1 MKIVFFGTP
10 NFAVASLEAINQSNH
25 EIVGVV
31 TSVDKPAGRG
41 KKLQSSSVKKYA
53 EEHNLLLH
61 QPENLKDESFISS
74 LSQLGADL
82 FVVVAFRMMPNIVW
96 SMPKIGTFNLHASLL
111 PQYRGAAP
119 INWAIINGE
128 SHTGVTTF
136 LIDDKIDT
144 GNILMYEKTEINP
157 IDNAGSL
164 HDKLMLLGKDLVLKT
179 IDNLQNNSLE
189 PTKQITDGIE
199 LKLAPKLTKANT
211 KIDWNESG
219 NVIINKIKGLS
230 PYPSSWCKIQFAE
243 KTLNFK
249 LFDASLS
256 DLKIPAGHMIIKG
269 KNCYVGTNSNAIK
282 LLEVQVEGKKRTSSI
297 DFING
302 HKQFE
307 NITLL

>member
-10 NFAVASLEAINQSNH
+10 DFAVASLEAINQSNH

-74 LSQLGADL
+74 LSKLEADL
-82 FVVVAFRMMPNIVW
+82 FVVVAFRMMPKIVW
-96 SMPKIGTFNLHASLL
+96 SMPKMGTFNLHASLL

-128 SHTGVTTF
+128 SYTGVTTF

-157 IDNAGSL
+157 NDNAGTL

-179 IDNLQNNSLE
+179 IYNLQNNSLE

-219 NVIINKIKGLS
+219 NVIVNKIKGLS

>member
-10 NFAVASLEAINQSNH
+10 DFAVASLEAINQSNH

-41 KKLQSSSVKKYA
+41 KKLKSSSVKKYA
-53 EEHNLLLH
+53 EEHNLFLL

-74 LSQLGADL
+74 LSQLEADL
-82 FVVVAFRMMPNIVW
+82 FVVVAFRMMPRIVW
-96 SMPKIGTFNLHASLL
+96 SMPKMGTFNLHASLL

-128 SHTGVTTF
+128 SYTGVTTF

-219 NVIINKIKGLS
+219 NVIVNKIKGLS

>member
-10 NFAVASLEAINQSNH
+10 DFAVASLEAINQSNH

-53 EEHNLLLH
+53 EEHNLLLL

-74 LSQLGADL
+74 LSQLEADL
-82 FVVVAFRMMPNIVW
+82 FVVVAFRMMPKIVW
-96 SMPKIGTFNLHASLL
+96 SMPKMGTFNLHASLL

-128 SHTGVTTF
+128 SYTGVTTF

-199 LKLAPKLTKANT
+199 LKLAPKLSKANT

-219 NVIINKIKGLS
+219 NKIVNKIKGLS

>member
-10 NFAVASLEAINQSNH
+10 DFAVASLEAINQSNH

-74 LSQLGADL
+74 LSQLEADL
-82 FVVVAFRMMPNIVW
+82 FVVVAFRMMPKIVW
-96 SMPKIGTFNLHASLL
+96 SMPKMGTFNLHASLL

-128 SHTGVTTF
+128 SYTGVTTF

-219 NVIINKIKGLS
+219 NVIVNKIKGLS

>member
-10 NFAVASLEAINQSNH
+10 DFAVASLEAINQSNH

-74 LSQLGADL
+74 LSQLEADL
-82 FVVVAFRMMPNIVW
+82 FVVVAFRMMPRIVW
-96 SMPKIGTFNLHASLL
+96 SMPKMGTFNLHASLL

-128 SHTGVTTF
+128 SYTGVTTF

-144 GNILMYEKTEINP
+144 GNILMYEKAEINP
-157 IDNAGSL
+157 NDNAGTL

-189 PTKQITDGIE
+189 PRKQITDGTE

-219 NVIINKIKGLS
+219 NVIVNKIKGLS

-256 DLKIPAGHMIIKG
+256 DLKIPTGHMIIKG

>member
-10 NFAVASLEAINQSNH
+10 DFAVASLEAINQSNH

-74 LSQLGADL
+74 LSQLEADL
-82 FVVVAFRMMPNIVW
+82 FVVVAFRMMPKIVW
-96 SMPKIGTFNLHASLL
+96 SMPKMGTFNLHASLL

-128 SHTGVTTF
+128 SYTGVTTF

-157 IDNAGSL
+157 NDNAGTL

-189 PTKQITDGIE
+189 PTKQVTDGIE

-219 NVIINKIKGLS
+219 NVIVNKIKGLS

-307 NITLL
+307 KITLL

>member
-1 MKIVFFGTP
+1 MKIIFFGTP
-10 NFAVASLEAINQSNH
+10 DFAVASLEAINQSNH

-74 LSQLGADL
+74 LSQLEADL
-82 FVVVAFRMMPNIVW
+82 FVVVAFRMMPKIVW
-96 SMPKIGTFNLHASLL
+96 SMPKMGTFNLHASLL

-128 SHTGVTTF
+128 SYTGVTTF

-157 IDNAGSL
+157 IDNAGTL

-179 IDNLQNNSLE
+179 IYNLQNNSLE
-189 PTKQITDGIE
+189 PTKQVTDGIE

-219 NVIINKIKGLS
+219 NVIVNKIKGLS

-256 DLKIPAGHMIIKG
+256 DLKIPAGHMIVKG

>member
-10 NFAVASLEAINQSNH
+10 DFAVASLEAINQSNH

-74 LSQLGADL
+74 LSQLEADL
-82 FVVVAFRMMPNIVW
+82 FVVVAFRMMPKIVW
-96 SMPKIGTFNLHASLL
+96 SMPKMGTFNLHASLL

-128 SHTGVTTF
+128 SYTGVTTF

-144 GNILMYEKTEINP
+144 GNILMYEKAEINP
-157 IDNAGSL
+157 NDNAGTL

-189 PTKQITDGIE
+189 PRKQITDGIE

-269 KNCYVGTNSNAIK
+269 KNCYVGTDSNAIK

-307 NITLL
+307 KITLL

>member
-10 NFAVASLEAINQSNH
+10 DFAVASLEAINQSNH

-41 KKLQSSSVKKYA
+41 RKLQSSSVKKYA
-53 EEHNLLLH
+53 EEYNLVLF

-74 LSQLGADL
+74 LSQLEADL
-82 FVVVAFRMMPNIVW
+82 FVVVAFRMMPKIVW
-96 SMPKIGTFNLHASLL
+96 SMPKMGTFNLHASLL

-128 SHTGVTTF
+128 SYTGVTTF
-136 LIDDKIDT
+136 LIDEKIDT

-157 IDNAGSL
+157 NDNAGTL

-189 PTKQITDGIE
+189 PTKQVTDGIE

-219 NVIINKIKGLS
+219 NVIVNKIKGLS

-307 NITLL
+307 NIILS

>member
-10 NFAVASLEAINQSNH
+10 DFAVASLEAINQSNH

-53 EEHNLLLH
+53 EEHNLSLH
-61 QPENLKDESFISS
+61 QPENLKDELFISS
-74 LSQLGADL
+74 LSQLEADL
-82 FVVVAFRMMPNIVW
+82 FVVVAFRMMPKIVW

-128 SHTGVTTF
+128 SYTGVTTF
-136 LIDDKIDT
+136 LIDEKIDT

-157 IDNAGSL
+157 NDNAGTL

-179 IDNLQNNSLE
+179 IENIQNNSLE
-189 PTKQITDGIE
+189 PTKQITDGIA

-211 KIDWNESG
+211 KIDWNETG
-219 NVIINKIKGLS
+219 NVIVNKIKGLS

>member
-10 NFAVASLEAINQSNH
+10 DFAVASLEAINQSNH

-53 EEHNLLLH
+53 EEHNLLLL

-74 LSQLGADL
+74 LSQLEADL
-82 FVVVAFRMMPNIVW
+82 FVVVAFRMMPKIVW
-96 SMPKIGTFNLHASLL
+96 SMPKMGTFNLHASLL

-128 SHTGVTTF
+128 SYTGVTTF
-136 LIDDKIDT
+136 LIDEKIDT
-144 GNILMYEKTEINP
+144 GNILMYEKAEINP
-157 IDNAGSL
+157 NDNAGTL

-219 NVIINKIKGLS
+219 NVIVNKIKGLS

-269 KNCYVGTNSNAIK
+269 KNCYVGTDSNAIK

-307 NITLL
+307 KITLL

>member
-10 NFAVASLEAINQSNH
+10 DFAVASLEAINQSNH

-53 EEHNLLLH
+53 EEHNLLLL

-74 LSQLGADL
+74 LSQLEADL
-82 FVVVAFRMMPNIVW
+82 FVVVAFRMMPRIVW
-96 SMPKIGTFNLHASLL
+96 SMPKMGTFNLHASLL

-128 SHTGVTTF
+128 SYTGVTTF

-157 IDNAGSL
+157 IDNAGTL

-189 PTKQITDGIE
+189 PTKQVTDGIE

-219 NVIINKIKGLS
+219 NVIVNKIKGLS

>member
-10 NFAVASLEAINQSNH
+10 DFAVASLEAINQSNH

-53 EEHNLLLH
+53 EEHNLLLL
-61 QPENLKDESFISS
+61 QPEYLKDESFISS
-74 LSQLGADL
+74 LSQLEADL
-82 FVVVAFRMMPNIVW
+82 FVVVAFRMMPKIVW
-96 SMPKIGTFNLHASLL
+96 SMPKMGTFNLHASLL

-128 SHTGVTTF
+128 SYTGVTTF

-157 IDNAGSL
+157 IDNAGTL

-179 IDNLQNNSLE
+179 IYNLQNNSLE
-189 PTKQITDGIE
+189 PTKQVTDGIE

-256 DLKIPAGHMIIKG
+256 DLKIAAGHMIIKG
-269 KNCYVGTNSNAIK
+269 KNCYVGTDSNAIK

-307 NITLL
+307 KITLL

>member
-10 NFAVASLEAINQSNH
+10 DFAVASLEAINQSNH

-74 LSQLGADL
+74 LSQLEADL
-82 FVVVAFRMMPNIVW
+82 FVVVAFRMMPKIVW
-96 SMPKIGTFNLHASLL
+96 SMPKMGTFNLHASLL

-128 SHTGVTTF
+128 SYTGVTTF
-136 LIDDKIDT
+136 LIDEKIDT
-144 GNILMYEKTEINP
+144 GNILMYEKAEINP
-157 IDNAGSL
+157 NDNAGIL

-219 NVIINKIKGLS
+219 NVIVNKIKGLS
-230 PYPSSWCKIQFAE
+230 PYPSSWCKIQLAE

-307 NITLL
+307 NITLS

>member
-10 NFAVASLEAINQSNH
+10 DFAVASLEAINQSNH

-74 LSQLGADL
+74 LSQLEADL
-82 FVVVAFRMMPNIVW
+82 FVVVAFRMMPRIVW
-96 SMPKIGTFNLHASLL
+96 SMPKMGTFNLHASLL

-128 SHTGVTTF
+128 SYTGVTTF

-144 GNILMYEKTEINP
+144 GNILMYEKKEINP
-157 IDNAGSL
+157 IDNAGTL

-219 NVIINKIKGLS
+219 NVIVNKIKGLS

>member
-10 NFAVASLEAINQSNH
+10 DFAVASLEAINQSNH

-74 LSQLGADL
+74 LSQLEADL
-82 FVVVAFRMMPNIVW
+82 FVVVAFRMMPKIVW
-96 SMPKIGTFNLHASLL
+96 SMPKMGTFNLHASLL

-128 SHTGVTTF
+128 SYTGVTTF
-136 LIDDKIDT
+136 LIDEKIDT
-144 GNILMYEKTEINP
+144 GNILMYEKAEINP
-157 IDNAGSL
+157 NDNAGTL

-189 PTKQITDGIE
+189 PTKQVTDGIE

-219 NVIINKIKGLS
+219 NVIVNKIKGLS
-230 PYPSSWCKIQFAE
+230 PYPSSWCKIQLAE

-307 NITLL
+307 NIILS

>member
-1 MKIVFFGTP
+1 MKIIFFGTP
-10 NFAVASLEAINQSNH
+10 DFAVASLEAINQSNH

-74 LSQLGADL
+74 LSQLEADL
-82 FVVVAFRMMPNIVW
+82 FVVVAFRMMPRIVW
-96 SMPKIGTFNLHASLL
+96 SMPKMGTFNLHASLL

-128 SHTGVTTF
+128 SYTGVTTF

>member
-10 NFAVASLEAINQSNH
+10 DFAVASLEAINQSNH

-74 LSQLGADL
+74 LSQLEADL
-82 FVVVAFRMMPNIVW
+82 FVVVAFRMMPRIVW
-96 SMPKIGTFNLHASLL
+96 SMPKMGTFNLHASLL

-128 SHTGVTTF
+128 SYTGVTTF

-157 IDNAGSL
+157 IDNAGTL

-189 PTKQITDGIE
+189 PTKQVTDGIE

-219 NVIINKIKGLS
+219 NVIVNKIKGLS

>member
-10 NFAVASLEAINQSNH
+10 DFAVASLEAINQSNH

-74 LSQLGADL
+74 LSQLEADL
-82 FVVVAFRMMPNIVW
+82 FVVVAFRMMPKIVW
-96 SMPKIGTFNLHASLL
+96 SMPKMGTFNLHASLL

-128 SHTGVTTF
+128 SYTGVTTF

-144 GNILMYEKTEINP
+144 GNILMYEKAEINP
-157 IDNAGSL
+157 NDNAGTL

-219 NVIINKIKGLS
+219 NVIVNKIKGLS

-307 NITLL
+307 NITLS

>member
-10 NFAVASLEAINQSNH
+10 DFAVASLEAINQSNH

-74 LSQLGADL
+74 LSQLEADL
-82 FVVVAFRMMPNIVW
+82 FVVVAFRMMPKMVW
-96 SMPKIGTFNLHASLL
+96 SMPKMGTFNLHASLL

-128 SHTGVTTF
+128 SYTGVTTF

-219 NVIINKIKGLS
+219 NVIVNKIKGLS

-269 KNCYVGTNSNAIK
+269 KNCYVGTDSNAIK

-307 NITLL
+307 NITLS

>member
-10 NFAVASLEAINQSNH
+10 DFAVASLEAINKSNH
-25 EIVGVV
+25 KIVGVV
-31 TSVDKPAGRG
+31 TSVDKPSGRG

-74 LSQLGADL
+74 LSKLEADL
-82 FVVVAFRMMPNIVW
+82 FVVVAFRMMPKIVW
-96 SMPKIGTFNLHASLL
+96 SMPKMGTFNLHASLL

-128 SHTGVTTF
+128 SNTGVTTF
-136 LIDDKIDT
+136 LIDEKIDT
-144 GNILMYEKTEINP
+144 GNILMYEKAEINP
-157 IDNAGSL
+157 NDNAGTL

-189 PTKQITDGIE
+189 PTKQITDEIE

-219 NVIINKIKGLS
+219 NVIVNKIKGLS

-282 LLEVQVEGKKRTSSI
+282 LLEVQVEGKKRSSLI

>member
-10 NFAVASLEAINQSNH
+10 DFAVASLEAINQSNH

-74 LSQLGADL
+74 LSQLEADL
-82 FVVVAFRMMPNIVW
+82 FVVVAFRMMPKIVW
-96 SMPKIGTFNLHASLL
+96 SMPKMGTFNLHASLL

-128 SHTGVTTF
+128 SYTGVTTF

-219 NVIINKIKGLS
+219 NVIVNKIKGLS

-256 DLKIPAGHMIIKG
+256 DLKIPVGHLIIKG

-307 NITLL
+307 NITLS

>member
-10 NFAVASLEAINQSNH
+10 DFAVASLEAINQSNH

-53 EEHNLLLH
+53 EEHNLLLL
-61 QPENLKDESFISS
+61 QPEYLKDESFISS
-74 LSQLGADL
+74 LSQLEADL
-82 FVVVAFRMMPNIVW
+82 FVVVAFRMMPRIVW
-96 SMPKIGTFNLHASLL
+96 SMPKMGTFNLHASLL

-128 SHTGVTTF
+128 SYTGVTTF

-157 IDNAGSL
+157 IDNAGTL

-179 IDNLQNNSLE
+179 IYNLQNNSLE
-189 PTKQITDGIE
+189 PTKQVTDGIE

-219 NVIINKIKGLS
+219 NVIVNKIKGLS
-230 PYPSSWCKIQFAE
+230 PYPSSWCKIQFGE

-269 KNCYVGTNSNAIK
+269 KNCYVGTDSNAIK

>member
-10 NFAVASLEAINQSNH
+10 DFAVASLEAINQSNH

-74 LSQLGADL
+74 LSQLEADL
-82 FVVVAFRMMPNIVW
+82 FVVVAFRMMPKIVW
-96 SMPKIGTFNLHASLL
+96 SMPKMGTFNLHASLL

-128 SHTGVTTF
+128 SYTGVTTF

-157 IDNAGSL
+157 IDNAGTL

-189 PTKQITDGIE
+189 PTKQVTDGIE

-219 NVIINKIKGLS
+219 NVIVNKIKGLS

-307 NITLL
+307 KITLL

>member
-10 NFAVASLEAINQSNH
+10 DFAVASLEAINQSNH

-53 EEHNLLLH
+53 EEHNLLLL

-74 LSQLGADL
+74 LSQLEADL
-82 FVVVAFRMMPNIVW
+82 FVVVAFRMMPKIVW
-96 SMPKIGTFNLHASLL
+96 SMPKMGTFNLHASLL

-128 SHTGVTTF
+128 SYTGVTTF

-144 GNILMYEKTEINP
+144 GNILMYEKAEINP
-157 IDNAGSL
+157 NDNAGTL

-219 NVIINKIKGLS
+219 NVIVNKIKGLS

-307 NITLL
+307 KITLL

>member
-10 NFAVASLEAINQSNH
+10 DFAVASLEAINQSNH

-53 EEHNLLLH
+53 EEYNLVLF

-74 LSQLGADL
+74 LSQLEADI
-82 FVVVAFRMMPNIVW
+82 FVVVAFRMMPKIVW
-96 SMPKIGTFNLHASLL
+96 SMPKMGTFNLHASLL

-128 SHTGVTTF
+128 SYTGVTTF

-157 IDNAGSL
+157 IDNAGTL

-189 PTKQITDGIE
+189 PRKQITDGIE

>member
-1 MKIVFFGTP
+1 MKIIFFGTP
-10 NFAVASLEAINQSNH
+10 DFAVASLEAINQSNH

-74 LSQLGADL
+74 LSQLEADL
-82 FVVVAFRMMPNIVW
+82 FVVVAFRMMPKIVW
-96 SMPKIGTFNLHASLL
+96 SMPKMGTFNLHASLL

-128 SHTGVTTF
+128 SYTGVTTF

-256 DLKIPAGHMIIKG
+256 DLKIPAGHMIIKR

-307 NITLL
+307 KITLL

>member
-10 NFAVASLEAINQSNH
+10 DFAVASLEAINQSNH

-74 LSQLGADL
+74 LSQLEADL
-82 FVVVAFRMMPNIVW
+82 FVVVAFRMMPKIVW
-96 SMPKIGTFNLHASLL
+96 SMPKMGTFNLHASLL

-128 SHTGVTTF
+128 SYTGVTTF

-144 GNILMYEKTEINP
+144 GNILMYEKAEINP
-157 IDNAGSL
+157 NDNAGTL

-189 PTKQITDGIE
+189 PRKQITDGIE

-219 NVIINKIKGLS
+219 NVIVNKIKGLS

-256 DLKIPAGHMIIKG
+256 DLKIPTGHMIIKG

>member
-10 NFAVASLEAINQSNH
+10 DFAVASLEAIDQSNH

-31 TSVDKPAGRG
+31 TSVDRPAGRG

-74 LSQLGADL
+74 LSQLEADL
-82 FVVVAFRMMPNIVW
+82 FVVVAFRMMPRIVW
-96 SMPKIGTFNLHASLL
+96 SIPKMGTFNLHASLL

-128 SHTGVTTF
+128 SYTGVTTF

-269 KNCYVGTNSNAIK
+269 KNCYVGTDSNAIK

-307 NITLL
+307 KITLL

>member
-10 NFAVASLEAINQSNH
+10 DFAVASLEAINQSNH

-74 LSQLGADL
+74 LSQLEADL
-82 FVVVAFRMMPNIVW
+82 FVVVAFRMMPKIVW
-96 SMPKIGTFNLHASLL
+96 SMPKMGTFNLHASLL

-128 SHTGVTTF
+128 SYTGVTTF
-136 LIDDKIDT
+136 LIDEKIDT
-144 GNILMYEKTEINP
+144 GNILMYEKAEINP
-157 IDNAGSL
+157 NDNAGTL

-189 PTKQITDGIE
+189 PTKQVTDGIE

-219 NVIINKIKGLS
+219 NVIVNKIKGLS

-256 DLKIPAGHMIIKG
+256 DLKIPAGHMIING

>member
-10 NFAVASLEAINQSNH
+10 DFAVASLEAINQSNH

-74 LSQLGADL
+74 LSQLEADL
-82 FVVVAFRMMPNIVW
+82 FVVVAFRMMPKIVW
-96 SMPKIGTFNLHASLL
+96 SMPKMGTFNLHASLL

-128 SHTGVTTF
+128 SYTGVTTF

-144 GNILMYEKTEINP
+144 GNILMYEKAEINP
-157 IDNAGSL
+157 NDNAGTL

-189 PTKQITDGIE
+189 PRKQITDGIE

-219 NVIINKIKGLS
+219 NVIVNKIKGLS

>member
-10 NFAVASLEAINQSNH
+10 DFAVASLEAINQSNH

-41 KKLQSSSVKKYA
+41 EKLQSSSVKKYA

-74 LSQLGADL
+74 LSQLEADL
-82 FVVVAFRMMPNIVW
+82 FVVVAFRMMPKIVW
-96 SMPKIGTFNLHASLL
+96 SMPKMGTFNLHASLL

-128 SHTGVTTF
+128 SYTGVTTF

-179 IDNLQNNSLE
+179 VDNLQNNSLE
-189 PTKQITDGIE
+189 PTKQVTDGIE

-269 KNCYVGTNSNAIK
+269 KNCYVGTDSNAIK

-307 NITLL
+307 KITLL

>member
-10 NFAVASLEAINQSNH
+10 DFAVASLEAINQSNH

-74 LSQLGADL
+74 LSQLEADL
-82 FVVVAFRMMPNIVW
+82 FVVVAFRMMPKIVW
-96 SMPKIGTFNLHASLL
+96 SMPKMGTFNLHASLL

-128 SHTGVTTF
+128 SYTGVTTF

-144 GNILMYEKTEINP
+144 GNILMYEKAEINP
-157 IDNAGSL
+157 NDNAGTL

-189 PTKQITDGIE
+189 PTKQVTDGIE

-219 NVIINKIKGLS
+219 NVIVNKIKGLS

>member
-10 NFAVASLEAINQSNH
+10 DFAVASLEAINQSNH

-74 LSQLGADL
+74 LSQLEADL
-82 FVVVAFRMMPNIVW
+82 FVVVAFRMMPKMVW
-96 SMPKIGTFNLHASLL
+96 SMPKMGTFNHHAPLL

-128 SHTGVTTF
+128 SYTGVTTF

-144 GNILMYEKTEINP
+144 GNILMYEKAELNP
-157 IDNAGSL
+157 IDNAGTL

-189 PTKQITDGIE
+189 PTKQVTDGIE

-219 NVIINKIKGLS
+219 NVIVNKIKGLS

-307 NITLL
+307 NITLS

>member
-10 NFAVASLEAINQSNH
+10 DFAVASLEAINQSNH

-41 KKLQSSSVKKYA
+41 RKLQSSSVKKYA
-53 EEHNLLLH
+53 EEYNLVLF

-74 LSQLGADL
+74 LSQLEADL
-82 FVVVAFRMMPNIVW
+82 FVVVAFRMMPRIVW
-96 SMPKIGTFNLHASLL
+96 SMPKMGTFNLHASLL

-128 SHTGVTTF
+128 SYTGVTTF

-189 PTKQITDGIE
+189 PTKQVTDGIE

-219 NVIINKIKGLS
+219 NVIVNKIKGLS

-269 KNCYVGTNSNAIK
+269 KNCYVGTDSNAIK

-307 NITLL
+307 KITLL

>member
-10 NFAVASLEAINQSNH
+10 DFAVASLEAINQSNH

-53 EEHNLLLH
+53 EEHNLSLH
-61 QPENLKDESFISS
+61 QPENLKDELFISS
-74 LSQLGADL
+74 LSQLEADL
-82 FVVVAFRMMPNIVW
+82 FVVVAFRMMPKIVW

-128 SHTGVTTF
+128 SYTGVTTF
-136 LIDDKIDT
+136 LIDEKIDT

-157 IDNAGSL
+157 NDNAGTL

-179 IDNLQNNSLE
+179 IENIQNNSLE
-189 PTKQITDGIE
+189 PTKQITDGIA

-211 KIDWNESG
+211 KIDWNDSG
-219 NVIINKIKGLS
+219 NVIVNKIKGLS
-230 PYPSSWCKIQFAE
+230 PYPSSWCKIHFAE
-243 KTLNFK
+243 KTLKFK

>member
-1 MKIVFFGTP
+1 MKIIFFGTP
-10 NFAVASLEAINQSNH
+10 DFAVASLEAINQSNH

-74 LSQLGADL
+74 LSQLEADL
-82 FVVVAFRMMPNIVW
+82 FVVVAFRMMPRIVW
-96 SMPKIGTFNLHASLL
+96 SMPKMGTFNLHASLL

-128 SHTGVTTF
+128 SYTGVTTF

-219 NVIINKIKGLS
+219 NVIVNKIKGLS

>member
-74 LSQLGADL
+74 LSQLEADL
-82 FVVVAFRMMPNIVW
+82 FVVVAFRMMPKIVW
-96 SMPKIGTFNLHASLL
+96 SLPKKGTFNLHASLL

-136 LIDDKIDT
+136 LIDEKIDT
-144 GNILMYEKTEINP
+144 GNILMYEKAEINP
-157 IDNAGSL
+157 NDNAGTL

-189 PTKQITDGIE
+189 PRKQITDGTE

-219 NVIINKIKGLS
+219 NVIVNKIKGLS

-256 DLKIPAGHMIIKG
+256 DLKIPTGHMIIKG

>member
-1 MKIVFFGTP
+1 MKIIFFGTP
-10 NFAVASLEAINQSNH
+10 DFAVASLEAINQSNH

-53 EEHNLLLH
+53 EEHNLLLL

-74 LSQLGADL
+74 LSQLEADL
-82 FVVVAFRMMPNIVW
+82 FVVVAFRMMPRIVW
-96 SMPKIGTFNLHASLL
+96 SMPKMGTFNLHASLL

-128 SHTGVTTF
+128 SYTGVTTF

-157 IDNAGSL
+157 NDNAGTL

-179 IDNLQNNSLE
+179 IYNLQNNSLE
-189 PTKQITDGIE
+189 PTKQVTGGIE

-219 NVIINKIKGLS
+219 NVIVNKIKGLS

-269 KNCYVGTNSNAIK
+269 KNCYVGTDSNAIK

-307 NITLL
+307 KITLL